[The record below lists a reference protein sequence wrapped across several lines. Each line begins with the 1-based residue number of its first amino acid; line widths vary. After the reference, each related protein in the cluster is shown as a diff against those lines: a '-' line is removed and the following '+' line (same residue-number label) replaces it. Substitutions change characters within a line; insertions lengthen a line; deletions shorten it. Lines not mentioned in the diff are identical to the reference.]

1 MRDMQIVCGTGSYH
15 DCWIPGT
22 RRFKKESRGRRT
34 WRGMITFI
42 AFLHSTLGEH
52 AILIWILATFATG
65 YGGLCAV
72 SRILNR

>member
-1 MRDMQIVCGTGSYH
+1 
-15 DCWIPGT
+15 
-22 RRFKKESRGRRT
+22 
-34 WRGMITFI
+34 MITFI